1 MGRVILELIAVYGKD
16 FLLSFGKKLDWLQF
30 VFLFDFVMN
39 EVTELLAF
47 LSVGYMWWLYV
58 LTNMCLQILAR
69 RLFEMF

>member
-47 LSVGYMWWLYV
+47 LSVGYM
-58 LTNMCLQILAR
+58 
-69 RLFEMF
+69 